1 MKRTFSLVLSV
12 IILITTLTAGFTAFA
27 EDSGYDTS
35 FAVASDLHYNLPREE
50 LEGPIDHEIYWYANR
65 RAAMED
71 ESGFI
76 IDEFLRQAAENDDVQ
91 FVLVPG
97 DLADNG
103 RTIYQEHYDV
113 AAKFKAFEEA
123 TGKQIYVTPGNHDVG
138 AADIDTKTE
147 DFKEIYHEFGFAEA
161 LYVDEESASYT
172 ADLGEKYRLISLD
185 SCDPSKSTEDGM
197 SIKKV
202 MWVCKE
208 ADKAYEDGRY
218 PILMMHHNLLDHM
231 PLQRILSRNFI
242 IRFHLTTADLF
253 ANHGIKLVFT
263 GHEHC
268 SDVSSYTST
277 SGKTIYDFANT
288 SLTMYPLQYRM
299 VYMNDNTIR
308 YEEKTIDSIDLEALT
323 SVVNGYT
330 DEHLALMEAGL
341 NDYARGFLKAGVEYR
356 LELSLSREKLGID
369 EDAFYAD
376 LVFTA
381 VDGLLE
387 ILNMPL
393 YGENSVQELAKEYNI
408 DIPDSEYETP
418 WDLATELVAYHYA
431 GEEPYDLYSTEVS
444 ILLRTVSLILFDD
457 LSTVNDEIFLGA
469 ANDILA
475 KLGLDFEISKELTK
489 LATDTLGPVTAGE
502 YFLLAIAAPLL
513 YEFGYDSDGVNDN
526 NGAFRGYGADE
537 GGFDK
542 AAAAAMDVLLKIK
555 LYFSFFIEIIGKMP
569 LFNISL

>member
-1 MKRTFSLVLSV
+1 MKKIISVFLSAVL
-12 IILITTLTAGFTAFA
+12 LITTLTAGFAAFA
-27 EDSGYDTS
+27 QEPEFDMS

-76 IDEFLRQAAENDDVQ
+76 IDEFLRQAAENDDVE
-91 FVLVPG
+91 FVLIPG

-103 RTIYQEHYDV
+103 RTIHQEHYDV
-113 AAKFKAFEEA
+113 AAKLKAFEDS
-123 TGKQIYVTPGNHDVG
+123 TGKQVYVTPGNHDVG

-147 DFKEIYHEFGFAEA
+147 DFKKIYAQFGFDEA
-161 LYVDEESASYT
+161 LYVDDETASYT

-185 SCDPSKSTEDGM
+185 SCDPTKSTEDGM
-197 SIKKV
+197 SIEEV
-202 MWVCKE
+202 LWVCDE

-231 PLQRILSRNFI
+231 PMQRILSRNFI
-242 IRFHLTTADLF
+242 VRFHYTTANLF

-268 SDVSSYTST
+268 SDVTSFTST
-277 SGKTIYDFANT
+277 SGNKIYDFANT

-299 VYMNDNTIR
+299 IYLNDNHIR
-308 YEEKTIDSIDLEALT
+308 YEAKTIDSIDLDALT
-323 SVVNGYT
+323 STVNGYT

-341 NDYARGFLKAGVEYR
+341 NDYAKGFLKAGVEYR

-387 ILNMPL
+387 LLNMPL
-393 YGENSVQELAKEYNI
+393 YGEGGVQELAKEYNI
-408 DIPDSEYETP
+408 DIPDSEYETG
-418 WDLATELVAYHYA
+418 WDLATELVSYHYA
-431 GEEPYDLYSTEVS
+431 GEEPFDLYSTEVT
-444 ILLRTVSLILFDD
+444 ILLRTVALILYDD
-457 LSTVNDEIFLGA
+457 LSTVGDEIFLSA
-469 ANDILA
+469 ANDLLSKI
-475 KLGLDFEISKELTK
+475 GLTDSMMKDLTK
-489 LATDTLGPVTAGE
+489 LGTDIFGSVTAGE
-502 YFLLAIAAPLL
+502 YFLLAVASPIL
-513 YEFGYDSDGVNDN
+513 YEFGFDSDGVNDN
-526 NGAFRGYGADE
+526 NGVIRGYADR
-537 GGFDK
+537 GDFSDFAGSLI
-542 AAAAAMDVLLKIK
+542 DVASKIS
-555 LYFSFFIEIIGKMP
+555 LYFSFFVEIVSKI
-569 LFNISL
+569 FAF